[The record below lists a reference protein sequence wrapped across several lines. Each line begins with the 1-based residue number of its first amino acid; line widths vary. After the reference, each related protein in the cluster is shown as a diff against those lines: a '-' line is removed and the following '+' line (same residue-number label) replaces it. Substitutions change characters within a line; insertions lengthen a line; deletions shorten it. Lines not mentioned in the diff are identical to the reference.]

1 MKKKT
6 STRTT
11 SARKTP
17 AKKATTTRTKKPT
30 TRARRKAEPESESG
44 EVKVVTG
51 FVPGHTKADLWTNA
65 SPERIIT
72 DLQSVSAPD
81 ASEDPVKSPNHYT
94 PSPVF
99 EVVDLTNVLNL
110 NGNLAQ
116 SLQYIARAGRKGE
129 KGNVNI
135 YCQELEKAIQFLTFE
150 LRRVRGEPVS
160 DTLRKF
166 VAWPEK

>member
-6 STRTT
+6 PTRTT
-11 SARKTP
+11 AARKTP
-17 AKKATTTRTKKPT
+17 AKKATTTGSRKPT
-30 TRARRKAEPESESG
+30 TRARTRARRKAEP
-44 EVKVVTG
+44 
-51 FVPGHTKADLWTNA
+51 N
-65 SPERIIT
+65 
-72 DLQSVSAPD
+72 
-81 ASEDPVKSPNHYT
+81 ASEDPVKSPSHYT

-99 EVVDLTNVLNL
+99 EVIDLTNVLNL

>member
-6 STRTT
+6 PTRTT
-11 SARKTP
+11 AARKTP
-17 AKKATTTRTKKPT
+17 AKKATTTSSKKPT
-30 TRARRKAEPESESG
+30 TRVRARTRRKAE
-44 EVKVVTG
+44 
-51 FVPGHTKADLWTNA
+51 AN
-65 SPERIIT
+65 
-72 DLQSVSAPD
+72 
-81 ASEDPVKSPNHYT
+81 ASEDPVKSPSHYT

-99 EVVDLTNVLNL
+99 EVIDLTNVLNL